1 MKPIEMLAAAKQGI
15 IKWWAGF
22 GTARKII
29 LIVGSSVIA
38 IVTGINEVLSLYD
51 RITDKTNK
59 TVEREL
65 VRTLSTNETGFVS
78 SKPFEL
84 SLSTNLV
91 AKASGDVASLHFI
104 VREMVDSHQA
114 GHYYEAINYA
124 HTAETLLANC
134 DTQDPL
140 VLSDHVA
147 IKSCLMEENFYNK
160 NYDRVIE
167 LHKEMQ
173 TLGKNRYVATRP
185 CFMALESIARLLK
198 EGKSLFFFSPSDL
211 GEFRSWNKEMLEEY
225 FGYLAAWGYVQP
237 ITIDPRQKNHVTFY
251 YEDFFGFSKPLPYL
265 SSFTLSAHLTNNVV
279 LTSNEM
285 SARWAGRKKFV
296 PVDVDKCV
304 GDELCLMDEER
315 NRKPL
320 KMALRFDENK
330 PERVSVDFYPKEGL
344 GLSPDTPITVK
355 TRSAWSSGLTLS
367 SMKEQIVC
375 VGQVRTQKVVEYRVP
390 IQVGLI
396 IITLIAMAFASP
408 TQTSSCDNPESPK
421 DKNGNDEHPSP
432 ARHEPLSGYCAVK
445 DFLLRLKYRL
455 RMTKLSIAVEVAI
468 LVPCLSFIVYF
479 TFADKNLAWAKEC
492 HDICLNIAAATIFAL
507 IVENITMRMSKR
519 QTAAAI
525 LRADA
530 CIRNFISRFSK
541 LYLELTYEDK
551 NQFMA
556 DVKTIDFTKRGGVDS
571 ILLRRINGR
580 AMASIFLPSMIIG
593 SGYKTSAVVAFIA
606 AEKSMIT
613 AFLQMSQTIDFSYWP
628 EIFKALHIIIHASS
642 IVDCQTEMTELAKM
656 FNHDDKYR
664 NLLTQWLTDG
674 TFDNSIATG
683 NIPSGNILTP
693 YVVFYKHTEWL
704 ATTLCDYEN
713 KVDSIRN
720 RFPDLVI
727 T

>member
-1 MKPIEMLAAAKQGI
+1 MKPREMLDVAKQDI
-15 IKWWAGF
+15 IKWWAEF

-29 LIVGSSVIA
+29 LIVGSSAIA

-51 RITDKTNK
+51 RVADKTDKT
-59 TVEREL
+59 VEHEL
-65 VRTLSTNETGFVS
+65 LRTLSTNETGFVS

-84 SLSTNLV
+84 ALSTNLV
-91 AKASGDVASLHFI
+91 AKASEDVASLHFI
-104 VREMVDSHQA
+104 VKKMSASHQT
-114 GHYYEAINYA
+114 GHYDEAVRYA
-124 HTAETLLANC
+124 HTAETLLVNC
-134 DTQDPL
+134 DTHDPL

-173 TLGKNRYVATRP
+173 SLGENRYVATRP
-185 CFMALESIARLLK
+185 CFMALESVARLLK
-198 EGKSLFFFSPSDL
+198 GGKSIFFFSPSDL

-237 ITIDPRQKNHVTFY
+237 ITIDPRQKKHVTFY

-265 SSFTLSAHLTNNVV
+265 SSFTLSAHLTNNVELV
-279 LTSNEM
+279 SNEM

-320 KMALRFDENK
+320 KMVLRFDENR

-344 GLSPDTPITVK
+344 GLSPDTTITVK

-375 VGQVRTQKVVEYRVP
+375 VSQVRTQKVVEYRVP

-408 TQTSSCDNPESPK
+408 TQAPSCDNPESSK
-421 DKNGNDEHPSP
+421 DKNGNNEPPSP
-432 ARHEPLSGYCAVK
+432 ARHEPHARHCVVK
-445 DFLLRLKYRL
+445 DLLLRLKCRI
-455 RMTKLSIAVEVAI
+455 RITKLSIVVEVAI
-468 LVPCLSFIVYF
+468 LVLCLSFIAYF
-479 TFADKNLAWAKEC
+479 TFADKDLVWAEEC

-519 QTAAAI
+519 QTAAVI

-551 NQFMA
+551 NQFIL
-556 DVKTIDFTKRGGVDS
+556 DVKTIDFTKRGGVDF
-571 ILLRRINGR
+571 ILSRRINGR
-580 AMASIFLPSMIIG
+580 AMASIFLPSMMIG
-593 SGYKTSAVVAFIA
+593 SGYETSAVVAFIT

-613 AFLQMSQTIDFSYWP
+613 ALFQMSQTIDFSYWP
-628 EIFKALHIIIHASS
+628 EIFKALHIIIHSS
-642 IVDCQTEMTELAKM
+642 SVVDCQTEMLELATK
-656 FNHDDKYR
+656 FNRDAKYK
-664 NLLTQWLTDG
+664 NLLTQMLTDG
-674 TFDNSIATG
+674 TFDNTIATG
-683 NIPSGNILTP
+683 NIPDGNILTP

-704 ATTLCDYEN
+704 VTTLCDYEN